1 MGYQVVSKMCLA
13 PGITRFEVEAPLIA
27 KKAKAGQFVVV
38 RVREEGER
46 IPLTIVDA
54 DPNRGTITLVVLE
67 AGYTTKL
74 LSSLKPGDSLL
85 NCAGPLGNPTEIKYY
100 GTVACVGG
108 GVGIACMYPVARAFK
123 EAGNRVLSVIGAK
136 TAQLLIFEHELER
149 LSDKI
154 WVATDDGSR
163 GFKGF
168 VHELLKTV
176 LESGE
181 KPDLVHVV
189 GPVLMMKAVAEVT
202 KTYRIKTIAS
212 LNPIMVDG
220 TGMCGSCRV
229 EVGGETKFV
238 CVDGPEFDAHLVD
251 FDLLLA
257 RNRRYLEEEK
267 RAMEVKHG

>member
-1 MGYQVVSKMCLA
+1 MAYKIISKSLLA
-13 PGITRFEVEAPLIA
+13 PGITKFEIEAPLIA
-27 KKAKAGQFVVV
+27 KKARAGQFVVV

-46 IPLTIVDA
+46 IPLTVVDT
-54 DPNRGTITLVVLE
+54 DPNRGTVTLVVLE
-67 AGYTTKL
+67 AGWTTKL
-74 LSSLKPGDSLL
+74 LSSLEPGEEIL
-85 NCAGPLGNPTEIKYY
+85 NCVGPLGNPTEIKHY

-108 GVGIACMYPVARAFK
+108 GVGIACLYPVARAFK
-123 EAGNRVLSVIGAK
+123 EAGNRVLTLIGAR
-136 TAQLLIFEHELER
+136 TAKLLIFEHELEKY
-149 LSDKI
+149 SDRM
-154 WVATDDGSR
+154 WVATDDGSK

-181 KPDLVHVV
+181 KPDLVHTV

-202 KTYRIKTIAS
+202 RSYGIKTVAS

-229 EVGGETKFV
+229 EVGGKMKFA

-267 RAMEVKHG
+267 KAMEMKHG